1 MVILKSVDTFA
12 VNLSDVLFI
21 SKNSKSLISTSILG
35 HPNQEQLAERVRLL
49 QKELQETKRLMGKV
63 DDAEN
68 SQS

>member
-12 VNLSDVLFI
+12 VSLGDVLFI

-49 QKELQETKRLMGKV
+49 QKGVAGDQTFDG
-63 DDAEN
+63 
-68 SQS
+68 QGG

>member
-35 HPNQEQLAERVRLL
+35 HFQIASCHCE
-49 QKELQETKRLMGKV
+49 ETVNR
-63 DDAEN
+63 
-68 SQS
+68 